1 MNHVGD
7 INIDD
12 KLRKASAEAAQL
24 KAHLAAA
31 TNMKTGALDF
41 TKLNRSLKDSGVS
54 LQHYGETLRAMGP
67 EGQKAFSQLARAVAQ
82 SEVPIRRTNKL
93 VKEMST
99 TLKNSLRWQLSSS
112 ILHGFMTSMSD
123 AYNYAKNLNS
133 ALTDIRIVSG
143 QSADQMARFAKQAN
157 IAAKDLSTTTQEYA
171 KAALIYYQQGLKQ
184 QEVTERTEVTV
195 KMANVTGDAA
205 QDVSSYMTAIWNNF
219 NKAGDESVEHFA
231 DIMTKLG
238 AATAA
243 STSEIAAGLSKF
255 SAVADTIGLSFEMAT
270 SAVTAIVDQTRE
282 TPEVVGTALKTIF
295 SRIEGLQQGET
306 MEDGVNLNK
315 YSKGLQKVGVDIMN
329 ANGQLKDADQI
340 LKEIGD
346 KWETL
351 DKNQQVAL
359 AQTTAGIRQY
369 NQFMALFDNWDK
381 VEQNLT
387 LAATAEGTLDQ
398 QAEIYAESWEA
409 ASNRVRAS
417 LEGLFDSLLEDDFF
431 IGLLNGFSELIG
443 FIEGTV
449 DALGGMKGV
458 LLAIGAILTK
468 VFSSQMAGGLR
479 NMAENIQMMTPKG
492 RQKVIDEKR
501 EQLEALSNAR
511 YDGNAGYGDR
521 EGASREKS
529 IKASVGLQ
537 DKFIQNES
545 RMNDIEKD
553 TVRALI
559 DKHDSYS
566 DKAAESAREADE
578 AKAVQDATRDRL
590 RDEIIDSSINNG
602 EIDYEEIKR
611 REQKLND
618 AMNKVNS
625 DAQSKLKVQDILND
639 IDQKGEFTQEH
650 LDELSKAVNDI
661 DPSGVSDLTKML
673 PDVSKGAEEAKTAIR
688 AMGKELESVA
698 QMNAEE
704 AFKEVEDDEENIKKI
719 VSDANERASKEKKSK
734 EDEQQRQEVEREVQD
749 QIDNAQG
756 VKATAADGIISI
768 ANAAS
773 NAMMVVTM
781 LSSAIDTLK
790 SPDAS
795 GWDKFLAII
804 GALSVAIPVLTSSF
818 TMLSSA
824 ESIAGVEALANAVA
838 QKVNT
843 IETLKNADAQRVQA
857 AAIRDSGEAMNE
869 DKVATSKNSQQSTL
883 NTLTQLQGKQKGT
896 NKIFGAGTSILGR
909 YGKALGTIVSKL
921 GPYGLAIGAIAVG
934 IWGLVKAWNADKDAA
949 EKAAKAAQDATEAY
963 EVAIQKQS
971 EITSTLDSYTQA
983 SQSLDEL
990 TEGTWD
996 WVQALNNA
1004 NSAVL
1009 TLLETYPELAQ
1020 YITNV
1025 DGKLEISP
1033 SGIDYILE
1041 QSQKQ
1046 VDTAYRT
1053 SLFASQAKADAEI
1066 RSQKTDLKRDIGID
1080 ERTIN
1085 TLLEAIDTYGSGFL
1099 SDKEAIKEI
1108 VGVNNLIADNIMEN
1122 SSGILELSSEIAM
1135 NSKQSETFAK
1145 QIASMALKD
1154 VEGYS
1159 TATDE
1164 EKALAE
1170 EMYAEEY
1177 SKRVQNLYDNQYSKL
1192 NDSTLREQY
1201 MEAIG
1206 AADYEKV
1213 DGDTAKYLDK
1223 AGEEIDTVSD
1233 STAAMYLAELDATE
1247 SMGSFT
1253 AEIFNTISALIA
1265 FQNELLGDNK
1275 DTMDENVADTFSN
1288 RDDKGNFDFSNL
1300 TKEQVYDAIMRTGGK
1315 AENDWDLSSVD
1326 YESMGYDTF
1335 EAFKEDYH
1343 QQLIDYYNSLIEQEE
1358 LKNQYVN
1365 EITDKYRAQSTEEK
1379 TEQSKST
1386 TAPQTWQNTPEAF
1399 QQSLFPE
1406 NYDATES
1413 QELFQGAMNNS
1424 YTKQTQTNTDNYD
1437 HQDPY
1442 KEQLAINEERFWNS
1456 LEAAF
1461 QDKND
1466 SLYGTPEDYEALLET
1481 HGDSINKYLEAGI
1494 PYDQILEGLRQENG
1508 MNSEEQSINSLI
1520 STENLDL
1527 AEVEEYGE
1535 YLQEIAEV
1543 SDEIDD
1549 SLGDDPIGAK
1559 KIAAN
1564 LKATD
1569 KELKNI
1575 NKVLEEYQEI
1585 IEDTGNKSMPE
1596 YQKGMD
1602 QMRTAVADYFEVEEE
1617 LIDDSFLEEHMD
1629 NLIDGSEEAMLEVG
1643 NDLAKKDLAIEAE
1656 MNVDLADSLPDINS
1670 ALDKLTELAPDLDLG
1685 GTVDIDTSPALAA
1698 MADIVNQGGAA
1709 ADAAIDALAEIGY
1722 EPEFE
1727 TVEVQDQGNIP
1738 NGSATATVTN
1748 SGDWVDTAVIG
1759 DQSFT
1764 FTLPQ
1769 PKYTFKGNE
1778 NGGTPIENTMPITGF
1793 KGKPRGGAARG
1804 GSSKQIVTG
1813 FKKVSNLGGSGGGKK
1828 GGSGGGGGGGGG
1840 SKASRIKKTKKPDV
1854 VKRYKAVT
1862 DDLQDVTR
1870 AQDKAAKSA
1879 ERLYGTNR
1887 INAMKEV
1894 NKLLERE
1901 IQMLQERK
1909 LSEASGYLE
1918 EDKKEL
1924 LRVWKSLNDEF
1935 GMGLPGLIFDSNG
1948 NIDNYKE
1955 VMETIW
1961 SQIDAIQSKYGD
1973 ETEIDETIQKQIDDL
1988 TERAKRLEEVIG
2000 QYDETLNLVE
2010 EINDEIEEK
2019 QREIQ
2024 DRNYE
2029 MITYKLE
2036 FEIEINDAELEKIDY
2051 FFNKTQKD
2059 NIYDM
2064 AEGLMIYGKR
2074 WEELSDSAGHYINTY
2089 NELQKQF
2096 EEGKISE
2103 DHLIEGQKEAISNL
2117 IENAEQ
2123 MQEFLEYVTHEYY
2136 KETLEMG
2143 IEEIDKYAEGFDR
2156 LSDAVDHYMNIA
2168 STLGKETDYEYIE
2181 KFLNTN
2187 IDNINNKL
2195 AASTDKYNMLLEQRN
2210 YWEAELGKYEYGS
2223 TEYEQV
2229 KKNLEATNE
2238 AVEEAYDERLS
2249 IVEEKAE
2256 AIRALIENKMAQ
2268 AAKSFENALTDGSG
2282 FDSYMSQFEKL
2293 NSRQEEYLTKTN
2305 QIYETNKL
2313 MRQAAQAADKTDN
2326 EVAKRKFKN
2335 FENETKKLQ
2344 ENAKLSNY
2352 ELEIQQAKYDL
2363 LLAEIAL
2370 EEAQN
2375 AKSTVR
2381 LQRDN
2386 EGNFGYV
2393 YTANKDEIADAQQQY
2408 EDAQNALY
2416 NISLQGQQDYT
2427 AKYLESL
2434 QMMYDEIQEL
2444 DTRHL
2449 EAGTQ
2454 NTEQYYREREAIEDH
2469 YFNPEY
2475 GVLAQY
2481 SNLYNVAVQTDA
2493 RATEDYWGKSYGNMT
2508 ARTEEWKTAVNN
2520 YVAEV
2525 QSAFGLWT
2533 SAQTEL
2539 NNNLNGTLEDN
2550 AKFTKDVKDKSEDL
2564 ADTITTTVIPAVEEE
2579 IESVKALTQEWINDI
2594 KAMEEVIAK
2603 SEEIFKL
2610 KNKENNEEEKNS
2622 KTWDAYGKDF
2632 DFMREAIRIGLGKGT
2647 TDMKSV
2653 DEALAY
2659 REQKLL
2665 DNVNNK
2671 ELLDLAGLGQYLG
2684 DEEGLRA
2691 AVAIQ
2696 HDNVR
2701 NSIARAGY
2709 DHSTNSYLNSIAD
2722 DPTKGYSYKDIYEK
2736 YTDLSVDMLLLA
2748 SKDEKYKNYASYETY
2763 DKAADQRRA
2772 KIKQLGLSDWE
2783 WKKFE
2788 ILFERANHEPKLAA
2802 YLETLR
2808 QKVVNGIYP
2817 DIRPESE
2824 AGIPWDLS
2832 AAINQYIQSGG
2843 KSDNLGYIKSSAD
2856 LQMALDSRAK
2866 TISADRIEDLG
2877 IASNKDT
2884 FNESELKRYGAHFDT
2899 GGYTGSWGPEGKL
2912 AMLHQKEL
2920 ILNASD
2926 TENMLKM
2933 IEIVRDLSQQIDMF
2947 AASQALRGALFSSPS
2962 YLTGQNGTLEQNVHI
2977 EASFPGVTDRNQIE
2991 EAFGDL
2997 INVAYQYAH
3006 RK

>member
-67 EGQKAFSQLARAVAQ
+67 EGQRAFSQLARAVAQ

-93 VKEMST
+93 VKEMSV

-219 NKAGDESVEHFA
+219 NKAGDESVEHYA

-315 YSKGLQKVGVDIMN
+315 YSKGLQKVGVDIMDT
-329 ANGQLKDADQI
+329 NGKLKDADQI
-340 LKEIGD
+340 LKEIGN

-398 QAEIYAESWEA
+398 QADIYAESWEA

-492 RQKVIDEKR
+492 RQKVIDQKAAF
-501 EQLEALSNAR
+501 LKNAAESGF
-511 YDGNAGYGDR
+511 DENAGYGTKESQAR
-521 EGASREKS
+521 RNSIQGQVELQNLFLEKEGK
-529 IKASVGLQ
+529 
-537 DKFIQNES
+537 
-545 RMNDIEKD
+545 MNDIERSSAQTLLDNYNAQSERVAEAAGQVDTSRKTAQDMKYEMFGEGIDNARKAGMKD
-553 TVRALI
+553 SEATDAINRATSQAKSDLSKLSEYDQI
-559 DKHDSYS
+559 LEDINKNGSVTEDQVKRLNEITSEVDQKQKNGSYYHNLAKDIPEVGDS
-566 DKAAESAREADE
+566 AEVATAKMKKLGEKTKEVAGFKFDE
-578 AKAVQDATRDRL
+578 NTQKFLSGKGDRV
-590 RDEIIDSSINNG
+590 DNYIDSIHQQMKA
-602 EIDYEEIKR
+602 EE
-611 REQKLND
+611 
-618 AMNKVNS
+618 
-625 DAQSKLKVQDILND
+625 
-639 IDQKGEFTQEH
+639 
-650 LDELSKAVNDI
+650 
-661 DPSGVSDLTKML
+661 DLTKKQK
-673 PDVSKGAEEAKTAIR
+673 DEAEKR
-688 AMGKELESVA
+688 K
-698 QMNAEE
+698 Q
-704 AFKEVEDDEENIKKI
+704 
-719 VSDANERASKEKKSK
+719 
-734 EDEQQRQEVEREVQD
+734 VQD
-749 QIDNAQG
+749 QINNAQG

-768 ANAAS
+768 ANAAA

-781 LSSAIDTLK
+781 LSGAIQTLK

-804 GALSVAIPVLTSSF
+804 GALGVAIPILTSSF
-818 TMLSSA
+818 AMLSSA

-838 QKVNT
+838 QT
-843 IETLKNADAQRVQA
+843 VQA
-857 AAIRDSGEAMNE
+857 AATKKSAQAMAE
-869 DKVATSKNSQQSTL
+869 DIKATNANSKATGANSQQTTL
-883 NTLTQLQGKQKGT
+883 NALTKMQGKQKGL
-896 NKIFGAGTSILGR
+896 NGTLGS
-909 YGKALGTIVSKL
+909 YGKSLGTIGKSLLTLVKIHPVIT
-921 GPYGLAIGAIAVG
+921 GVVLATAAAIWVG
-934 IWGLVKAWNADKDAA
+934 VKAWNADKRAA
-949 EKAAKAAQDATEAY
+949 EDAAKAAQDATKAY
-963 EVAIQKQS
+963 ELVSQAQEEMQ
-971 EITSTLDSYTQA
+971 TNLDAYTQA
-983 SQSLDEL
+983 SQSLNEL
-990 TEGTWD
+990 TRGTYE
-996 WVQALNNA
+996 WVQALNDA
-1004 NSAVL
+1004 NQSVL
-1009 TLLETYPELAQ
+1009 ALLKDFPELAQ
-1020 YITNV
+1020 YIENV
-1025 DGKLEISP
+1025 NGKLEISP
-1033 SGIDYILE
+1033 EGIKFLQE
-1041 QSQKQ
+1041 ESQKK
-1046 VDTAYRT
+1046 VEDAYKAALIT
-1053 SLFASQAKADAEI
+1053 SQAQKDAQIKADKTEI
-1066 RSQKTDLKRDIGID
+1066 KRDIGMTGQSDAKVDAIFETID
-1080 ERTIN
+1080 K
-1085 TLLEAIDTYGSGFL
+1085 YGSGFL
-1099 SDKEAIKEI
+1099 SDKEEVQKIL
-1108 VGVNNLIADNIMEN
+1108 GVNENIAQGIVDNADSI
-1122 SSGILELSSEIAM
+1122 IELSSEI
-1135 NSKQSETFAK
+1135 NTNTKTTETFASQMAALDLSKNK
-1145 QIASMALKD
+1145 QYQNSS
-1154 VEGYS
+1154 ES
-1159 TATDE
+1159 

-1170 EMYAEEY
+1170 KLYGEELNRRTQELYDNEY
-1177 SKRVQNLYDNQYSKL
+1177 SKKSKATIRSEYADFL
-1192 NDSTLREQY
+1192 
-1201 MEAIG
+1201 G
-1206 AADYEKV
+1206 ADTYEKA
-1213 DGDTAKYLDK
+1213 DKNTAKYLDED
-1223 AGEEIDTVSD
+1223 GNEIATIEDT
-1233 STAAMYLAELDATE
+1233 TAAFTLAEMDA
-1247 SMGSFT
+1247 SSGMGDFT
-1253 AEIFNTISALIA
+1253 NELYNAIDGLIA
-1265 FQNELLGDNK
+1265 FRNELLGDNK
-1275 DTMDENVADTFSN
+1275 DTMSEEVSDTFLSK
-1288 RDDKGNFDFSNL
+1288 DSKGNFDFSKL
-1300 TKEQVYDAIMRTGGK
+1300 SKEQLYDVIARTGGK
-1315 AENDWDLSSVD
+1315 TDNDFDLSSVD
-1326 YESMGYDTF
+1326 WQEMGYSNL
-1335 EAFKEDYH
+1335 AQFKEDYH
-1343 QQLIDYYNSLIEQEE
+1343 KQALDAYNAILEQEQNEKQNKSDLVDSYLGNFNKEESNNTGLELFSNPENFNQELSNPYNPFQSTLATNQNNLTPIDDKYTRSDDYQEYANPAYRSDDYSLIENNKESFIEAFRQAVETEGDILNMPEEE
-1358 LKNQYVN
+1358 L
-1365 EITDKYRAQSTEEK
+1365 
-1379 TEQSKST
+1379 
-1386 TAPQTWQNTPEAF
+1386 
-1399 QQSLFPE
+1399 
-1406 NYDATES
+1406 
-1413 QELFQGAMNNS
+1413 NS
-1424 YTKQTQTNTDNYD
+1424 
-1437 HQDPY
+1437 
-1442 KEQLAINEERFWNS
+1442 F
-1456 LEAAF
+1456 
-1461 QDKND
+1461 
-1466 SLYGTPEDYEALLET
+1466 LET
-1481 HGDSINKYLEAGI
+1481 HSDSISKYLEAG
-1494 PYDQILEGLRQENG
+1494 YSDEQVLEGLRNQR
-1508 MNSEEQSINSLI
+1508 SIDLEESSIDSYI
-1520 STENLDL
+1520 SSENLDL
-1527 AEVEEYGE
+1527 AEVEEYAE
-1535 YLQEIAEV
+1535 HLQDIAET

-1549 SLGDDPIGAK
+1549 SLADDPLGAK
-1559 KIAAN
+1559 QVAAAT
-1564 LKATD
+1564 KATD
-1569 KELKNI
+1569 KALKDLNET
-1575 NKVLEEYQEI
+1575 LDEYQDI
-1585 IEDTGNKSMPE
+1585 LKDSNKKHTPE
-1596 YQKGMD
+1596 YLEGMKK
-1602 QMRTAVADYFEVEEE
+1602 MKTALADYLDTEEDM
-1617 LIDDSFLEEHMD
+1617 LSDKFIEEHMD
-1629 NLIDGSEEAMLEVG
+1629 ELVDGSEDAMNSIRMDWMKE
-1643 NDLAKKDLAIEAE
+1643 KFQIEAE
-1656 MNVDLADSLPDINS
+1656 TNIDVANALPEIEAGIADLEAQLPDIDLNGY
-1670 ALDKLTELAPDLDLG
+1670 ANLDTTGFDEA
-1685 GTVDIDTSPALAA
+1685 
-1698 MADIVNQGGAA
+1698 VNQLLATGALTVGDINNMFA
-1709 ADAAIDALAEIGY
+1709 GTGY
-1722 EPEFE
+1722 APVIQS
-1727 TVEVQDQGNIP
+1727 VEVDSESQIP
-1738 NGSATATVTN
+1738 SGVVNGHVTWTTETRNATFDGE
-1748 SGDWVDTAVIG
+1748 SM
-1759 DQSFT
+1759 SFT
-1764 FTLPQ
+1764 VPVPHISMRGSDTGGSPMKGDTKLATFGGNQYAGGGGGRPKRAPQ
-1769 PKYTFKGNE
+1769 
-1778 NGGTPIENTMPITGF
+1778 ITG
-1793 KGKPRGGAARG
+1793 
-1804 GSSKQIVTG
+1804 V
-1813 FKKVSNLGGSGGGKK
+1813 KKISNGTGSGGGRK
-1828 GGSGGGGGGGGG
+1828 GGSGGGGGGGG
-1840 SKASRIKKTKKPDV
+1840 SKASKIKKAKKSDI
-1854 VKRYKAVT
+1854 VKRYKEVT

-1870 AQDKAAKSA
+1870 AQEKASKSA
-1879 ERLYGTNR
+1879 ERLYGPKR

-1935 GMGLPGLIFDSNG
+1935 GMGLPGLIFDTDG
-1948 NIDNYKE
+1948 NIDNYTE

-1961 SQIDAIQSKYGD
+1961 NQIDAIQSKYGD
-1973 ETEIDETIQKQIDDL
+1973 ESEIDEATQKQIDDL

-2024 DRNYE
+2024 DNNYE
-2029 MITYKLE
+2029 IITYNLE
-2036 FEIEINDAELEKIDY
+2036 FEIELNDAELEKIDY

-2103 DHLIEGQKEAISNL
+2103 DHLIEGQKEMISNL

-2123 MQEFLEYVTHEYY
+2123 MQEFLEYATHEYY

-2143 IEEIDKYAEGFDR
+2143 IEEINKYAEGFDR

-2168 STLGKETDYEYIE
+2168 STLGKETDYEYME

-2344 ENAKLSNY
+2344 ETTKLSNY

-2393 YTANKDEIADAQQQY
+2393 YTANQDEIADAQQQY

-2434 QMMYDEIQEL
+2434 QMMQEELVEL
-2444 DTRHL
+2444 DQRWL
-2449 EAGTQ
+2449 EGEIATQ
-2454 NTEQYYREREAIEDH
+2454 EEYNRQREAITDH

-2475 GVLAQY
+2475 GVLSTY
-2481 SNLYNVAVQTDA
+2481 SKLYNVAIQTDA
-2493 RATEDYWGKSYGNMT
+2493 KATEDYWGKSYGNMT
-2508 ARTEEWKTAVNN
+2508 TRTEDWKTAVNN

-2525 QSAFGLWT
+2525 KDAFGLWT

-2539 NNNLNGTLEDN
+2539 NNDLNGTLEDN
-2550 AKFTKDVKDKSEDL
+2550 AKFTEDVKNKSKDL
-2564 ADTITTTVIPAVEEE
+2564 ANTITTSVIPAVKAE
-2579 IESVKALTQEWINDI
+2579 IEEVEKLTQKWIDYI
-2594 KAMEEVIAK
+2594 KTMEEAIKK
-2603 SEEIFKL
+2603 SEEIIDPEDIYSG
-2610 KNKENNEEEKNS
+2610 KE
-2622 KTWDAYGKDF
+2622 KTWDSYGKDF

-2691 AVAIQ
+2691 AVGIQ

-2709 DHSTNSYLNSIAD
+2709 DRSTNSYLNSIAD
-2722 DPTKGYSYKDIYEK
+2722 DSSKGYSYQDIYEK

-2748 SKDEKYKNYASYETY
+2748 SGDEKYKNYASYGTY
-2763 DKAADQRRA
+2763 EEAADQRRA
-2772 KIKQLGLSDWE
+2772 KVEQLGLGDWN
-2783 WKKFE
+2783 WKRLE

-2808 QKVVNGIYP
+2808 QKVINGIYP
-2817 DIRPESE
+2817 DIKPETE

-2843 KSDNLGYIKSSAD
+2843 KSDNFGYIKSSAD
-2856 LQMALDSRAK
+2856 LQMALDSRK
-2866 TISADRIEDLG
+2866 NTISAERIKDLK
-2877 IASNKDT
+2877 IASNEDI
-2884 FNESELKRYGAHFDT
+2884 FNESELKKYGAHFDT

>member
-67 EGQKAFSQLARAVAQ
+67 EGQRAFSQLARAVAQ

-219 NKAGDESVEHFA
+219 NKAGDESVEHYA

-315 YSKGLQKVGVDIMN
+315 YSKGLQKVGVDIMDT
-329 ANGQLKDADQI
+329 NGKLKDADQI
-340 LKEIGD
+340 LKEIGN

-359 AQTTAGIRQY
+359 AQTTAGVRQY

-431 IGLLNGFSELIG
+431 IDLLNGFSELIG

-468 VFSSQMAGGLR
+468 VFSKQMAGGLR

-492 RQKVIDEKR
+492 RQKVIDQKAAF
-501 EQLEALSNAR
+501 LKNAAESGF
-511 YDGNAGYGDR
+511 DENAGYGTKESQAR
-521 EGASREKS
+521 RNSIQGQVELQNLFLEKEG
-529 IKASVGLQ
+529 
-537 DKFIQNES
+537 
-545 RMNDIEKD
+545 RMNDIE
-553 TVRALI
+553 R
-559 DKHDSYS
+559 S
-566 DKAAESAREADE
+566 SAQTLLD
-578 AKAVQDATRDRL
+578 
-590 RDEIIDSSINNG
+590 NYN
-602 EIDYEEIKR
+602 
-611 REQKLND
+611 
-618 AMNKVNS
+618 
-625 DAQSKLKVQDILND
+625 AQSERVAEAAGQVDTSRKTTQDMKYEMFGEGIDNARKAGMEDSEATDAINRATSQAKSDLSKLSEYDQILEDINKNGSVTEDQVKRLNE
-639 IDQKGEFTQEH
+639 ITSEVDQKQKDGSYYHNLAKDIPEVGDSAEVATAKMKKLGDKTKEIAGFKFDENTQKF
-650 LDELSKAVNDI
+650 LSGKGDRVDNYINSIHQQMKAEE
-661 DPSGVSDLTKML
+661 DLTK
-673 PDVSKGAEEAKTAIR
+673 KQK
-688 AMGKELESVA
+688 
-698 QMNAEE
+698 
-704 AFKEVEDDEENIKKI
+704 DET
-719 VSDANERASKEKKSK
+719 EKRK
-734 EDEQQRQEVEREVQD
+734 QLQD
-749 QIDNAQG
+749 QINNAQG

-768 ANAAS
+768 ANAAA
-773 NAMMVVTM
+773 NAMMVITM
-781 LSSAIDTLK
+781 LNGAVATLK
-790 SPDAS
+790 NPDAS

-804 GALSVAIPVLTSSF
+804 TSLGMVIPILTMSYTALA
-818 TMLSSA
+818 SA
-824 ESIAGVEALANAVA
+824 EAVAGVEALANTVA
-838 QKVNT
+838 QKANT
-843 IETLKNADAQRVQA
+843 VETIKNAIAQKLQAGATRDSAQAMAEDMAATRANA
-857 AAIRDSGEAMNE
+857 AATGA
-869 DKVATSKNSQQSTL
+869 NSQQTTL
-883 NTLTQLQGKQKGT
+883 DLLTRAQGKQKGV
-896 NKIFGAGTSILGR
+896 NKIVGEGASIAGR
-909 YGKALGTIVSKL
+909 YGKALGTIITKL

-1053 SLFASQAKADAEI
+1053 SLFATQAKADAEI
-1066 RSQKTDLKRDIGID
+1066 RSQKTDLKRSIGID

-1085 TLLEAIDTYGSGFL
+1085 TLFEAIDTYGSGFL

-1159 TATDE
+1159 SASDE
-1164 EKALAE
+1164 ERALAE

-1192 NDSTLREQY
+1192 NDSTLRSQY

-1275 DTMDENVADTFSN
+1275 DTMDENVADTFSS

-1300 TKEQVYDAIMRTGGK
+1300 TKDQVYDAIMRTGGK

-1326 YESMGYDTF
+1326 YESMGYDSF

-1343 QQLIDYYNSLIEQEE
+1343 QQLIDYYNGLIEQEKAKE
-1358 LKNQYVN
+1358 QNIDD
-1365 EITDKYRAQSTEEK
+1365 ITDKYRSDSVEEDEKETAPVSQSTVL
-1379 TEQSKST
+1379 
-1386 TAPQTWQNTPEAF
+1386 QNTPDGF
-1399 QQSLFPE
+1399 QQVFFPE
-1406 NYDATES
+1406 NYDPTEA
-1413 QELFQGAMNNS
+1413 QELFKGSSINQPQEDEKITLS
-1424 YTKQTQTNTDNYD
+1424 TDNYD
-1437 HQDPY
+1437 HYDPY
-1442 KEQLAINEERFWNS
+1442 KESIDNNR
-1456 LEAAF
+1456 AAF
-1461 QDKND
+1461 WDELSAAVKDENNPLFMSADEYKNFTD
-1466 SLYGTPEDYEALLET
+1466 TYGDILNQKL
-1481 HGDSINKYLEAGI
+1481 
-1494 PYDQILEGLRQENG
+1494 DQGVS
-1508 MNSEEQSINSLI
+1508 SEELMGQTLNQYNSDNKRLRLDEQI
-1520 STENLDL
+1520 STEGLDPEYIESL
-1527 AEVEEYGE
+1527 AEHLQEIEDIDDPLRAEEMAINMAKAEKNGKALNEVFEEYGE
-1535 YLQEIAEV
+1535 ILKDADERNIFSEDYAKALKEVKKTMSEITGIGEEFFSN
-1543 SDEIDD
+1543 SD
-1549 SLGDDPIGAK
+1549 
-1559 KIAAN
+1559 
-1564 LKATD
+1564 
-1569 KELKNI
+1569 
-1575 NKVLEEYQEI
+1575 LE
-1585 IEDTGNKSMPE
+1585 K
-1596 YQKGMD
+1596 
-1602 QMRTAVADYFEVEEE
+1602 
-1617 LIDDSFLEEHMD
+1617 
-1629 NLIDGSEEAMLEVG
+1629 
-1643 NDLAKKDLAIEAE
+1643 
-1656 MNVDLADSLPDINS
+1656 
-1670 ALDKLTELAPDLDLG
+1670 
-1685 GTVDIDTSPALAA
+1685 
-1698 MADIVNQGGAA
+1698 
-1709 ADAAIDALAEIGY
+1709 AIDAGLFEGNQDAYDDLVGGAMVAQGGDDMLASWGDVLEDLQAQGLMLDVDGDTTSL
-1722 EPEFE
+1722 EQTLDEF
-1727 TVEVQDQGNIP
+1727 TDV
-1738 NGSATATVTN
+1738 
-1748 SGDWVDTAVIG
+1748 
-1759 DQSFT
+1759 
-1764 FTLPQ
+1764 
-1769 PKYTFKGNE
+1769 
-1778 NGGTPIENTMPITGF
+1778 TPINQEVHADTSQAVAAVLALYDAGAITADQLANLGYDAVVDVTDVEAEDNQDGLQVDSDYTSTPVTMNARVQGQPFVGEAGSVSF
-1793 KGKPRGGAARG
+1793 DLVNMDMNVSKKGKETAKKNTQVMSFHDAKAGGH
-1804 GSSKQIVTG
+1804 
-1813 FKKVSNLGGSGGGKK
+1813 KVVGVKRTTVPAKSGGSG
-1828 GGSGGGGGGGGG
+1828 GGSGGGGGGGG
-1840 SKASRIKKTKKPDV
+1840 KASKIKKSKKPSI

-1870 AQDKAAKSA
+1870 AQEKASKAA
-1879 ERLYGTNR
+1879 ERLYGSKR
-1887 INAMKEV
+1887 IDAMKEV
-1894 NKLLERE
+1894 NKQIKEEIRLLDEVKAQE
-1901 IQMLQERK
+1901 ISQYLQEDLDEVK
-1909 LSEASGYLE
+1909 
-1918 EDKKEL
+1918 
-1924 LRVWKSLNDEF
+1924 RVWKSLNKDYS
-1935 GMGLPGLIFDSNG
+1935 MGLPTLKFDEKG
-1948 NIDNYKE
+1948 NLENYQA

-1961 SQIDAIQSKYGD
+1961 AQIDAIQSPFKD
-1973 ETEIDETIQKQIDDL
+1973 EDEIDEATQKKIDDL
-1988 TERAKRLEEVIG
+1988 TERAKRLEEAIG
-2000 QYDETLNLVE
+2000 QYDETLTLQEENQDLVL
-2010 EINDEIEEK
+2010 EK

-2024 DRNYE
+2024 DNNYE

-2074 WEELSDSAGHYINTY
+2074 WEQLSDSAEHYINAY
-2089 NELQKQF
+2089 NDFQKQF
-2096 EEGKISE
+2096 ENGDISE
-2103 DHLIEGQKEAISNL
+2103 DQLIKGQKEAISSL

-2123 MQEFLEYVTHEYY
+2123 MQEFLEYATHEYY

-2168 STLGKETDYEYIE
+2168 STLGKETDYEYME

-2393 YTANKDEIADAQQQY
+2393 YTANQDEIADAQQQY

-2434 QMMYDEIQEL
+2434 QMMQEEL
-2444 DTRHL
+2444 TELNQRHF

-2454 NTEQYYREREAIEDH
+2454 NTEQYYKEREAIEDH
-2469 YFNPEY
+2469 YLNPEY

-2481 SNLYNVAVQTDA
+2481 SSLYNIAVQTDA
-2493 RATEDYWGKSYGNMT
+2493 KATEDYWGKSYGNMT
-2508 ARTEEWKTAVNN
+2508 TRTEEWKTAVNN

-2525 QSAFGLWT
+2525 KDAFGLWT
-2533 SAQTEL
+2533 SAQIEL
-2539 NNNLNGTLEDN
+2539 NNDLNGTLEDN
-2550 AKFTKDVKDKSEDL
+2550 AKFTEDVKNKSKDL
-2564 ADTITTTVIPAVEEE
+2564 ANTITTSVIPAVKAE
-2579 IESVKALTQEWINDI
+2579 IEEVEKLTQKWIDYI
-2594 KAMEEVIAK
+2594 KTMEEAIKK
-2603 SEEIFKL
+2603 SEEIIDPEDIY
-2610 KNKENNEEEKNS
+2610 NGKE
-2622 KTWDAYGKDF
+2622 KTWDSYGKDF

-2691 AVAIQ
+2691 AVGIQ

-2709 DHSTNSYLNSIAD
+2709 DHSTSSYLNSIAD
-2722 DPTKGYSYKDIYEK
+2722 DSTKGYSYKDVYEK
-2736 YTDLSVDMLLLA
+2736 HTDLSVDMLLLSGA
-2748 SKDEKYKNYASYETY
+2748 EKYKEYAGYKDY
-2763 DKAADQRRA
+2763 DVAADQRRIKA
-2772 KIKQLGLSDWE
+2772 KQLGYDDWN
-2783 WKKFE
+2783 WKKLE
-2788 ILFERANHEPKLAA
+2788 ILLERANHEPKLAA
-2802 YLETLR
+2802 YLDTLR
-2808 QKVVNGIYP
+2808 EKVVNGTHPYFK
-2817 DIRPESE
+2817 PEEE

-2856 LQMALDSRAK
+2856 LQMALDSREK
-2866 TISADRIEDLG
+2866 TISAKRIKDLG

-2884 FNESELKRYGAHFDT
+2884 FNESELKKYGAHFDT

-2997 INVAYQYAH
+2997 VNIAYQYAH